1 MKLEK
6 VLLADYHH
14 DMLGGVRTLL
24 EGIFERVHMV
34 ADEASLLEAIEKI
47 RPDLVIA
54 DLSFPVTRELN
65 VIHRLRGLFP
75 EVKLLV
81 LSVHNGEVAM
91 QDSFDAGAVGFVLKR
106 TAVDDLV
113 QAIETIRQ
121 GSRFL
126 SPSVSDNDNNSQRK
140 GEQPGN
146 KQW

>member
-1 MKLEK
+1 MKFEK
-6 VLLADYHH
+6 VLLADCHH

-54 DLSFPVTRELN
+54 DLSFPVTRGLN
-65 VIHRLRGLFP
+65 VIHRLRRLFP

-81 LSVHNGEVAM
+81 LSVHNGQVAM
-91 QDSFDAGAVGFVLKR
+91 QDSFAAGAVGFVLKS

-113 QAIETIRQ
+113 QAIEAVHQ
-121 GSRFL
+121 GKRFK
-126 SPSVSDNDNNSQRK
+126 SPSLTDNDGQ
-140 GEQPGN
+140 
-146 KQW
+146 